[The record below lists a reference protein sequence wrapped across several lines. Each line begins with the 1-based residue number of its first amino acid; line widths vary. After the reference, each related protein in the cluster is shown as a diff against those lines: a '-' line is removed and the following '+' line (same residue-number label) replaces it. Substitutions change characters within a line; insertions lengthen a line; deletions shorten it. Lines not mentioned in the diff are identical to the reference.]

1 MADGAR
7 VEPAAAHENHVRS
20 DKVSETWR
28 KAHRLYT
35 SPALSAPF
43 NINTSLIFS
52 EDLILQKNFKKS
64 TMLLVKTAKI
74 C

>member
-43 NINTSLIFS
+43 NINTSLIFFRGFNS
-52 EDLILQKNFKKS
+52 PEKLQKIHNVIS
-64 TMLLVKTAKI
+64 
-74 C
+74 